1 MQDLQFGLFA
11 SPNAVVL
18 AATFFACAM
27 VASAMFLV
35 LDLEGP
41 MTGPMRIS
49 TSALERA
56 AAIMG
61 Q

>member
-1 MQDLQFGLFA
+1 
-11 SPNAVVL
+11 
-18 AATFFACAM
+18 M
-27 VASAMFLV
+27 VASAFFLV

-49 TSALERA
+49 TGTFERA
-56 AAIMG
+56 LAIMG